1 MSAVAR
7 KIRLTST
14 GALQNNPKPVNKKS
28 WWNAAMC
35 AKETI
40 HHMSTTTAFA

>member
-1 MSAVAR
+1 MSVVAG
-7 KIRLTST
+7 KIVHDS

-35 AKETI
+35 AKESI
-40 HHMSTTTAFA
+40 HHMSTTTAFP